1 VTRNGLAR
9 QATLGRVTL
18 IGAGPG
24 DPELITV
31 RGLRVLEEADVVVYD
46 RLAAPELLAHARPDA
61 ELIDVGKRASRH
73 TMPQAEIN
81 RMLVDFG
88 RSGKRVARL
97 KGGDPFLFGRG
108 GEEVEALAA
117 AGIPV
122 EVVPGV
128 TAASGASACCGI
140 PLTVRGLSSS
150 VTLVTGHED
159 PTKGRSDVDWAALA
173 RAGGTIVIYM
183 GMGRLEEIASAL
195 MAGGMPEDTPAAVVR
210 RATTPEQRI
219 VEAPLGRIAGAVREH
234 GLGPPALVIIGEV
247 ARPERRAPWFEVLPL
262 FGRRI
267 VVTRSRKQAS
277 VLVGELRLLG
287 ADVLELPTIE
297 TVLPEDTGPLDAA
310 LRALEDYDYVM
321 FTSANAVES
330 VRKRLFALGLDSR
343 SFRNARIAAIGEA
356 TAAALLDAGL
366 RADIVPESYTAEGLL
381 EALSPKGVSGK
392 RVLLP
397 RAKEA
402 REVLPEGLRARGAT
416 VDVVEAYRTVRP
428 AVEGTARRAFD
439 ALVKGEVDLL
449 TFTSS
454 STVRNLMELVGPDK
468 LKAVLQVPAAAIGPV
483 TAKTARELGFSVVAE
498 PETHTIR
505 ALVQAIREH
514 FPRKE
519 LSSPVKEEV
528 SA

>member
-1 VTRNGLAR
+1 MTRNGLAR
-9 QATLGRVTL
+9 QATGRVTL

-31 RGLRVLEEADVVVYD
+31 RGLRVLSEADVVVYD
-46 RLAAPELLAHARPDA
+46 RLAAPELLSHVRPDA

-81 RMLVDFG
+81 RLLVELAK
-88 RSGKRVARL
+88 SGKRVARL

-117 AGIPV
+117 AGVPF

-173 RAGGTIVIYM
+173 RAGGTIVVYM

-195 MAGGMPEDTPAAVVR
+195 MAGGMPEDTPVAVVR
-210 RATTPEQRI
+210 RATTPEQKM
-219 VEAPLGRIAGAVREH
+219 VEAPLGRIAEAVREQ

-247 ARPERRAPWFEVLPL
+247 ARPERRASWFEALPL

-267 VVTRSRKQAS
+267 VVTRSRAQAS
-277 VLVGELRLLG
+277 VLSRGLRELG

-297 TVLPEDTGPLDAA
+297 IVPPEDTGPLDAA
-310 LRALEDYDYVM
+310 LRALETYDYVM

-330 VRKRLFALGLDSR
+330 VRVRLLEIGLDAR
-343 SFRNARIAAIGEA
+343 SFSEARIAAIGEA
-356 TAAALLDAGL
+356 TAKALEEIGL
-366 RADIVPESYTAEGLL
+366 RADVVADKFTAEGLL
-381 EALSPKGVSGK
+381 EALSTEDVSGK
-392 RVLLP
+392 RFLLP

-454 STVRNLMELVGPDK
+454 STVRNLAELVGPDK
-468 LKAVLQVPAAAIGPV
+468 LKAVLQVPAVAIGPV
-483 TAKTARELGFSVVAE
+483 TARTARELGFSVVAE
-498 PETHTIR
+498 PETHTIE

-514 FPRKE
+514 FLSKE
-519 LSSPVKEEV
+519 PSSPVKEEV